1 MPPQHPA
8 DDSLLITAGVLAGL
22 PVASDQ
28 GGDGK
33 EGRGTILVIGGTA
46 ATPGAAVLAGVTAL
60 RAGAGKL
67 QLAVAASVAAHV
79 AVAVPEC
86 ACVSLPQTAAGEID
100 PIAAEALAQA
110 LDGADAVLIGPG
122 LVGPDTVPPFVERVL
137 AQLTG
142 DQVVVVDAKAVQS
155 LRPSMTAHL
164 AGRLILTPNQGEAAE
179 LVDDDALVDKDPLTA
194 ARRLAEQFDAVVA
207 LRGATSWVTAPDGSA
222 YRNEAGNEGLG
233 TSGSG
238 DVCSGLLAGLAARG
252 AAPLAAA
259 VWGVHA
265 HARAGDRLALRIGA
279 TGFLAREIADE
290 IPAVLTELES
300 GDSR

>member
-8 DDSLLITAGVLAGL
+8 DDSALITAEVLAGL
-22 PVASDQ
+22 RIDSDQ

-33 EGRGTILVIGGTA
+33 DSRGTILVIGGTA
-46 ATPGAAVLAGVTAL
+46 ATPGAAVLAGVSAL

-67 QLAVAASVAAHV
+67 QLAVAASVATHV

-86 ACVSLPQTAAGEID
+86 ACVALPQTSAGEID
-100 PIAAEALAQA
+100 PIAAETLAQS
-110 LDGADAVLIGPG
+110 LEGADAVLIGPG
-122 LVGPDTVPPFVERVL
+122 LVGFETVPQLVERVL
-137 AQLTG
+137 AQVTG
-142 DQVVVVDAKAVQS
+142 DQVVVIDAKAVQS
-155 LRPSMTAHL
+155 LRPDSTAHL
-164 AGRLILTPNQGEAAE
+164 AGQLVLTPNAGEAAE
-179 LVDDDALVDKDPLTA
+179 LLNDDALVEKDPLTA
-194 ARRLAEQFDAVVA
+194 ARRLAERFEAVVA
-207 LRGATSWVTAPDGSA
+207 LRGATSWIAGTDGSA

-238 DVCSGLLAGLAARG
+238 DVCSGIVAGLAARG

-265 HARAGDRLALRIGA
+265 HARAGDRLAVRIGT

-290 IPAVLTELES
+290 IPAVLTELS
-300 GDSR
+300 D